1 MELKIFTCEFVIKS
15 ESVGQGLH
23 EVFCLLL
30 YCAGHILIFPLLGAI
45 LFNFS
50 VLPESGECIIFGK
63 WYSLLSAFHFDYP
76 PASFLSFPAENIPP

>member
-1 MELKIFTCEFVIKS
+1 MEVKIFTCEFVIKC

-30 YCAGHILIFPLLGAI
+30 HCAGHILIFPLLGAI
-45 LFNFS
+45 SFNFS

-63 WYSLLSAFHFDYP
+63 WYSLLSAFHFRALSIDYD
-76 PASFLSFPAENIPP
+76 S